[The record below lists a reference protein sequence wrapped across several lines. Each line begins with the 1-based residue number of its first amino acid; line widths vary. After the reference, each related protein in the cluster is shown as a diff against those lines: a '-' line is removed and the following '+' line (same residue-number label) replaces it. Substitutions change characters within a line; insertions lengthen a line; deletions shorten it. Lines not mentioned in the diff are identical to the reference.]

1 MLRHLRRPN
10 LCQPQPLSF
19 MLPAQQPTSVKHL
32 LCLTLVT
39 GLAWAVPA
47 PPLTAQEIPD
57 HEAFTRILSEVVKM
71 PLVDYRALQARHAS
85 FGDYLTSLAE
95 TPPARLDAAPE
106 NVQLAF
112 WINAYNA
119 CMLHRVM
126 ENYPLTQVRTG
137 LFGGLVNRVAG
148 RPDNSVWQI
157 PEVFTQP
164 FCQVAGSLR
173 SLDEIEHEIIRP
185 RFQEPRIHFA
195 VNCAARSCP
204 PLIPGA
210 YTPQELDEQLD
221 QAVYRLVHAPQHFQ
235 VESGTPPVLRLNKV
249 LEWYAEDFGGVEG
262 LAAFFGSYVNPSQ
275 RSLLDDPALRVE
287 FFEYDWTLN
296 DLPR

>member
-1 MLRHLRRPN
+1 ML
-10 LCQPQPLSF
+10 
-19 MLPAQQPTSVKHL
+19 SVQSSNPVKL
-32 LCLTLVT
+32 TLCLALVA
-39 GLAWAVPA
+39 GLASTVPA
-47 PPLTAQEIPD
+47 PPLAAQDIPT
-57 HEAFTRILSEVVKM
+57 HESFGAILSEVVKM
-71 PLVDYRALQARHAS
+71 PLVDYQALEARQLAMA
-85 FGDYLTSLAE
+85 GYLTSLGN
-95 TPPARLDAAPE
+95 TSPARLDAAPRE
-106 NVQLAF
+106 VQLAF

-126 ENYPLTQVRTG
+126 ENYPLANVRTG
-137 LFGGLVNRVAG
+137 FFGGLVNRVAG

-157 PEVFTQP
+157 PDVFTKA
-164 FCQVAGSLR
+164 FCQVAGSRR

-185 RFQEPRIHFA
+185 RFQEPRIHFV
-195 VNCAARSCP
+195 VNCAAKSCP

-210 YTPQELDEQLD
+210 YMPQELDGQLD

-235 VESGTPPVLRLNKV
+235 LEAGSPPVLRLNKV

-262 LAAFFGSYVNPSQ
+262 LASFFAPYV
-275 RSLLDDPALRVE
+275 DPALRPLLEDPELRVE